1 MDADLDT
8 EHHARLTT
16 ARSRELGQELH
27 LARKRAKLTATTVA
41 EELGWSQGKLSKM
54 EHGWRG
60 TSSWDYGT
68 LLGKLG
74 VDRQTR
80 ERIQRIASEQDIGH
94 FIRAHDGRLSD
105 NLLCLMIHE
114 QAAVTMHKY
123 EPMLIPGLLQTETYA
138 RAVINPDG
146 VYPPEECEFNL
157 AARMR
162 RQSVLSGP
170 RSPEAVFYIHEIAL
184 QAAIGGRQV
193 MHDQMMRLAFMCEW
207 KRLALRLIPMS
218 RAGHPALVH
227 AFSLMTFAK
236 SIRPVAYSETD
247 VATVFA
253 EDERSIQAYQRKQ
266 QVLAGLALD
275 AEQSRSVF
283 ARWAD
288 FYDRREGRDDQGPD
302 LAQEQPQR

>member
-27 LARKRAKLTATTVA
+27 LARKRANLTGTAVA
-41 EELGWSQGKLSKM
+41 EELGWSPGKLSKM
-54 EHGWRG
+54 EHGWRA

-74 VDRQTR
+74 ADRQTR

-114 QAAVTMHKY
+114 QAALTMHKY
-123 EPMLIPGLLQTETYA
+123 EPMLIPGLLQTEAYA
-138 RAVINPDG
+138 RTIIGLEAPRSPDELE
-146 VYPPEECEFNL
+146 VMVET
-157 AARMR
+157 RMR
-162 RQSVLSGP
+162 RQSALSGT
-170 RSPEAVFYIHEIAL
+170 RAPEAVFYINETAL
-184 QAAIGGRQV
+184 RGAIGGPEV

-207 KRLALRLIPMS
+207 TRVALRVIPMS
-218 RAGHPALVH
+218 AASHPALNH
-227 AFSLMTFAK
+227 SFNLMTFAK
-236 SIRPVAYSETD
+236 PIRPVAYSETD
-247 VATVFA
+247 VATVFTEEQQA
-253 EDERSIQAYQRKQ
+253 IEAYQRKQ
-266 QVLAGLALD
+266 KVLAVLALD

-288 FYDRREGRDDQGPD
+288 FHDRREGRDDQGPG
-302 LAQEQPQR
+302 LA

>member
-41 EELGWSQGKLSKM
+41 EELGWSPGKLSKM

-74 VDRQTR
+74 ADRQTR
-80 ERIQRIASEQDIGH
+80 ERIQRIAAEQDIGH
-94 FIRAHDGRLSD
+94 FIRAHEGRLSD

-114 QAAVTMHKY
+114 QAALTMHKY
-123 EPMLIPGLLQTETYA
+123 EPMLIPGLLQTEAYA
-138 RAVINPDG
+138 RTIIDLDTPDSSDLELM
-146 VYPPEECEFNL
+146 VE
-157 AARMR
+157 ARMG
-162 RQSVLSGP
+162 RQSALTGVRAP
-170 RSPEAVFYIHEIAL
+170 DAVFYIHETAL
-184 QAAIGGRQV
+184 RGFIGSPEV
-193 MHDQMMRLAFMCEW
+193 MHDQMMRLVFMCEW
-207 KRLALRLIPMS
+207 TRVALRVIPMS
-218 RAGHPALVH
+218 AASHPALNH
-227 AFSLMTFAK
+227 SSNLMTFAK
-236 SIRPVAYSETD
+236 SIKPVAYSETD
-247 VATVFA
+247 VATVFT
-253 EDERSIQAYQRKQ
+253 EEQRSIEAYQRKQ
-266 QVLAGLALD
+266 KVLAGLAFD

-288 FYDRREGRDDQGPD
+288 FYDRREDRDDQGPE
-302 LAQEQPQR
+302 LA